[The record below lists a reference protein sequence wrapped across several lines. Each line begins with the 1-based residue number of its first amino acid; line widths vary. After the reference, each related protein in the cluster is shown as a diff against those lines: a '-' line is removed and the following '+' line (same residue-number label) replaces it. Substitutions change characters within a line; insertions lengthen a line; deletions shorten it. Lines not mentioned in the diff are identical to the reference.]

1 MTIELRVHRK
11 MNSLASLR
19 LARSL
24 TRPTLRLHSPAFTTR
39 PRMASTNAFQ
49 FAEGE
54 DTQQLTRDAE
64 TLLQQGWARDV
75 DGMGVTKTFHF
86 KSYFKAVVS
95 SVGDC
100 LSCAPATPGSS

>member
-1 MTIELRVHRK
+1 
-11 MNSLASLR
+11 MNLTTMHLCVRRIASTGP
-19 LARSL
+19 L
-24 TRPTLRLHSPAFTTR
+24 TRFSTRLQSPAFPLGR

-54 DTQQLTRDAE
+54 DTQQLARDAE
-64 TLLQQGWARDV
+64 ALLQKGWARDG

-95 SVGDC
+95 GFLVSGMG
-100 LSCAPATPGSS
+100 LPSYAELG